1 MPKISEVQPLI
12 IAENLSFIAIF
23 VLEIFKIVLIK
34 MMKKTVKKTLEG
46 VLFQSSDALR
56 GYSEVGCKERER
68 ERDLKWQ

>member
-34 MMKKTVKKTLEG
+34 MMKKNGEKNPR
-46 VLFQSSDALR
+46 R
-56 GYSEVGCKERER
+56 GTFSV
-68 ERDLKWQ
+68 